1 MQEVLGYMRRAIA
14 DYNLIEDGDKIAVAI
29 SGGKDSLILLKGLA
43 MLRRF
48 IGTDYDIIGITLD
61 PCFDGK
67 DGDYTAVQRLCDDYN
82 IEYIVKRTDIAE
94 VVFNIR
100 KEKNPCSLCARL
112 RRGILHTMAKEL
124 GCNKIALGHHR
135 DDAIETFIMNLFNEG
150 RIANFSPKS
159 YLSRKDLT
167 MIRPL
172 CYTPEKAVKRAMRR
186 TNLKVV
192 KSPCPVDKA
201 TNREKTKQFI
211 SQMESQDRGFSMKIF
226 GAFKKG
232 LDTWNVPNGR

>member
-14 DYNLIEDGDKIAVAI
+14 DYNLIEDNDRIAVAI

-43 MLRRF
+43 ILRQF
-48 IGTDYDIIGITLD
+48 IGINYEIIAVTLD

-67 DGDYTAVQRLCDDYN
+67 NGDYSEVKALCDNYN
-82 IEYIVKRTDIAE
+82 IDYIVKRTNIAE
-94 VVFNIR
+94 VVFDIR

-112 RRGILHTMAKEL
+112 RRGTLHTAAKAL

-159 YLSRKDLT
+159 YLSRKDIT

-186 TNLKVV
+186 ANLNAV
-192 KSPCPVDKA
+192 KSPCPVDKT

-211 SQMESQDRGFSMKIF
+211 AAMEAQDKGFAVKVF

-232 LDTWNVPNGR
+232 LNAWNVPNG

>member
-1 MQEVLGYMRRAIA
+1 MQEVLGYMRRAIT
-14 DYNLIEDGDKIAVAI
+14 DYNLIENGDKIAVAI

-43 MLRRF
+43 MLRQF
-48 IGTDYDIIGITLD
+48 IGIDYEIMGITLD

-67 DGDYTAVQRLCDDYN
+67 NGDYTTVKSLCDEYN
-82 IEYIVKRTDIAE
+82 IEYIIKRTNIAE
-94 VVFNIR
+94 VVFDIR

-112 RRGILHTMAKEL
+112 RRGILHSTAKAHS
-124 GCNKIALGHHR
+124 CNKIALGHHR

-172 CYTPEKAVKRAMRR
+172 CYTPEKAVRRAMRR

-192 KSPCPVDKA
+192 KSPCPVDKT

-211 SQMESQDRGFSMKIF
+211 SAMDAQDRGFSIKVF

-232 LDTWNVPNGR
+232 LVDWQTPDGR

>member
-1 MQEVLGYMRRAIA
+1 MQKVLGYMRRAIA
-14 DYNLIEDGDKIAVAI
+14 DYSLIEDGDKIAVAI

-43 MLRRF
+43 MLRHF
-48 IGTDYDIIGITLD
+48 IGIDYDIIGITLD
-61 PCFDGK
+61 PCFNGES
-67 DGDYTAVQRLCDDYN
+67 GDYTEVKRLCDDYN
-82 IEYIVKRTDIAE
+82 IEYIVKRTNIAE
-94 VVFNIR
+94 VVFDIR

-112 RRGILHTMAKEL
+112 RRGILHSTAKAL

-150 RIANFSPKS
+150 RIGNFAPKS

-201 TNREKTKQFI
+201 TNREKIKQFI
-211 SQMESQDRGFSMKIF
+211 AAMEAQDRGFSLRVF

-232 LDTWNVPNGR
+232 LDTWNAPNGR

>member
-1 MQEVLGYMRRAIA
+1 MQKVLGYMRRAIA
-14 DYNLIEDGDKIAVAI
+14 DYSLIEDGDKIAVAI

-43 MLRRF
+43 MLRHF
-48 IGTDYDIIGITLD
+48 IGIDYDIIGITLD
-61 PCFDGK
+61 PCFNGES
-67 DGDYTAVQRLCDDYN
+67 GDYTEVKRLCDDYN
-82 IEYIVKRTDIAE
+82 IEYIVKRTNIAE
-94 VVFNIR
+94 VVFDIR

-112 RRGILHTMAKEL
+112 RRGILHSTAKAL

-150 RIANFSPKS
+150 RIGNFAPKS

>member
-67 DGDYTAVQRLCDDYN
+67 DGGYTAVQRLCDDYN

-150 RIANFSPKS
+150 RIANFSPKC